1 MWEMKP
7 RTIPQKTSWLLM
19 GTEQVTMPPLK
30 LDGGG
35 GGGGDDDDD
44 DDDDDYD
51 NDDDNS
57 DDDNDG
63 GDIYVWMYKTFT
75 VTPHTDWQ

>member
-1 MWEMKP
+1 MSVACTWGQNPGSRSSGHYNKH
-7 RTIPQKTSWLLM
+7 
-19 GTEQVTMPPLK
+19 
-30 LDGGG
+30 GGG